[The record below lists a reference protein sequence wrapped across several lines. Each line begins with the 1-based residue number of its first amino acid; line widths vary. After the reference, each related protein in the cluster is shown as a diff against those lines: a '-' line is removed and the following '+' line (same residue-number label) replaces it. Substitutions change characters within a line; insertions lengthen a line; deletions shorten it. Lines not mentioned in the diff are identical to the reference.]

1 MLDVLFSIHIGVV
14 LTKSLHARLV
24 LDGQLV
30 ARLYIMHNTF
40 FLDVLAAL
48 PIFFEVTESPPQA
61 HHSVFPVP
69 VHRDSAHMGL
79 LNLFRAQIPI
89 SFH

>member
-1 MLDVLFSIHIGVV
+1 MLDVLFSFHIGVV

-48 PIFFEVTESPPQA
+48 PIFFEVTECPPQS
-61 HHSVFPVP
+61 HHPVFPVP
-69 VHRDSAHMGL
+69 VLTWGCSICSEHNG
-79 LNLFRAQIPI
+79 FPI